1 MCNENESEVIEVR
14 LYEYLEENEADY
26 YRYSVSKKVKNY

>member
-1 MCNENESEVIEVR
+1 MCNENENEVIEVR

-26 YRYSVSKKVKNY
+26 YRYSVPQKVKYY